1 MRTGRASLGFVL
13 VGLLG
18 GCGDDGAGGTTDATG
33 TPGTTTMM
41 PSTMSGSTSGSSTG
55 GAPTSSTDPTTGTP
69 AGTST
74 GGPDETTTPTMSTGQ
89 VDPSTT
95 SGDGTTSGSTGGESS
110 GGESSSGAS
119 SSGGEESTGEP
130 VVCDP
135 PKPDSGQCEACLEMN
150 CCTEYDA
157 CFMDAK
163 CTCVFDCIFMTNGPM
178 GCAFQCMNVGMQ
190 NPTLGDMF
198 ICGQECPG
206 CPW

>member
-1 MRTGRASLGFVL
+1 VL
-13 VGLLG
+13 LGLLSA
-18 GCGDDGAGGTTDATG
+18 GCGDDGAGSTTDTMS
-33 TPGTTTMM
+33 PGTTTMM
-41 PSTMSGSTSGSSTG
+41 PTTVPGSTSSGTTAVDMST
-55 GAPTSSTDPTTGTP
+55 STDPTTGP
-69 AGTST
+69 GPGTTTTTT
-74 GGPDETTTPTMSTGQ
+74 GGPDDTSGSSSTGA

-95 SGDGTTSGSTGGESS
+95 STSSTTTGGGETTVDASSS
-110 GGESSSGAS
+110 GGEAS

-130 VVCDP
+130 VVCPP
-135 PKPDSGQCEACLEMN
+135 PKPDSLQCEACLETM

-157 CFMDAK
+157 CFADEK
-163 CTCVFDCIFMTNGPM
+163 CTCIFNCIFMTNGPM